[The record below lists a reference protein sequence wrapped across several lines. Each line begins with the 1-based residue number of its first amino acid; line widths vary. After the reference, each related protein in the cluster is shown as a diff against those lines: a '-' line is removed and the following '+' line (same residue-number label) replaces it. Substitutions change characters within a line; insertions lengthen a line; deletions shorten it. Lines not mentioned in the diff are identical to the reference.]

1 MYFIFHVIIKES
13 TSNGY
18 VKPILRTTVPEEN
31 KSLMSSY
38 PNTPQQWQSPDEHT
52 RDSASVAR

>member
-1 MYFIFHVIIKES
+1 MCVQIITES

-38 PNTPQQWQSPDEHT
+38 PNTPQQNWQSVDEHT

>member
-1 MYFIFHVIIKES
+1 MIES

-38 PNTPQQWQSPDEHT
+38 PNTPQQNWQSPDDHT